1 MPIALPQIYT
11 FLQPGLFEITGKYPQ
26 LPKKR
31 DLIYKSRNSNLAL
44 ERSTATRYLSTARLK
59 TEGGTTSFDNTPGQL
74 YVYNQQHLE
83 WGVGFAITRPAID
96 DNLYKSDFGPS
107 VMGLMEAFNR
117 TSEINAAAVLNN
129 GTTIDPTV
137 GGDGVSLFGVHPVTG
152 STFANRPSPD
162 VDLNEASLLNGQVA
176 INANF
181 VDNANQK
188 MDLHAQRLVV
198 PSQLEPIAVRL
209 LKTELRPGTAMNDV
223 NAILSVQ
230 GGIPDG
236 YTVWNYLTSQFAWFL
251 KTDLSKGGLNH
262 MTRVPYES
270 DMSVEF
276 STDNLLVK
284 GYMRES
290 FNYDDPR
297 AMYASF
303 PTS

>member
-1 MPIALPQIYT
+1 MRL
-11 FLQPGLFEITGKYPQ
+11 
-26 LPKKR
+26 R
-31 DLIYKSRNSNLAL
+31 VSRA
-44 ERSTATRYLSTARLK
+44 
-59 TEGGTTSFDNTPGQL
+59 EGGPTSFDNTPGQL
-74 YVYNQQHLE
+74 FTYNQEHLQ
-83 WGVGFAITRPAID
+83 WAVGFAITRMAID
-96 DNLYKSDFGPS
+96 DNLYKADFGPS

-129 GTTIDPTV
+129 GTTYDTTV
-137 GGDGVSLFGVHPVTG
+137 GGDGVSLFSTAHPVTG

-188 MDLHAQRLVV
+188 MNAKPRRLLV
-198 PSQLEPIAVRL
+198 PSQLEPIATRL
-209 LKTELRPGTAMNDV
+209 LKTELRPGTAMNDI

-251 KTDLSKGGLNH
+251 LTDQPGLQH
-262 MTRVPYES
+262 MTRVPYEA

-290 FNYDDPR
+290 FNYNDPR
-297 AMYASF
+297 CAYASF
-303 PTS
+303 PSS